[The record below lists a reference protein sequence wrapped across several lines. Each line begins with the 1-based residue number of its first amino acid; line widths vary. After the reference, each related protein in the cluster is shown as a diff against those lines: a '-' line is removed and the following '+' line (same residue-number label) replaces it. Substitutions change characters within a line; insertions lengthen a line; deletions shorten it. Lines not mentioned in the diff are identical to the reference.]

1 MHSRSPMKAALI
13 LTCMPL
19 LFFFVNTARAQAVD
33 VNISNDGT
41 EDVVVTIYDMNVNP
55 RRVVLAN
62 ARING
67 FSSVSISLIA
77 DASGKGRLSWTA
89 TNTDPVFPKCGNSQE
104 AVGNA
109 DLVNVHADSSCRA

>member
-1 MHSRSPMKAALI
+1 MRGRGPIKAALI

-19 LFFFVNTARAQAVD
+19 LFFQSAAWAEGVD

-41 EDVVVTIYDMNVNP
+41 EDIVITVYDMNAHP
-55 RRVVLAN
+55 ERVVLAN

-67 FSSVSISLIA
+67 FSSLPISLIA
-77 DASGKGRLSWTA
+77 DADGKGRLSWKA
-89 TNTDPVFPKCGNSQE
+89 TNTDPVFRRCGHSTE

-109 DLVNVHADSSCRA
+109 ASVSVHVDSSCGA